1 MKPGG
6 PTARSSSPT
15 SRGEPGP
22 PRAEGPHSLARLL
35 EGAPDLAA
43 ALPAI
48 ERAADS
54 EAPLLLVGEPGT
66 GRSTL
71 ARAVH
76 ATGARQA
83 GPRVEV
89 DAASLP
95 STLFESELFGYRAG
109 AFTGAE
115 RDSVGRVARAA
126 GGTLIL
132 DHVEEL
138 PRAAQSKLLRLVAER
153 RYAPLGGAE
162 RDADV
167 RFIALAAEDLPQR
180 VENGAF
186 RSDLYYR
193 LEVLAFR
200 VPPLRARRRDLPRI
214 LKLLLTD
221 LTQRLGRP
229 RVELAPHALE
239 WILEHPWPG
248 NLTQLRSVLERALIL
263 HREGPLEPQ
272 PPDDGSGLPRTLAE
286 VEEAEIRR
294 ALAYTRGH
302 QGRAAELL
310 GISRKSL
317 WEKRKRYGIP

>member
-1 MKPGG
+1 VG
-6 PTARSSSPT
+6 T
-15 SRGEPGP
+15 
-22 PRAEGPHSLARLL
+22 HSLARLL

-48 ERAADS
+48 ERAAGS

-76 ATGARQA
+76 AVSSRKA

-138 PRAAQSKLLRLVAER
+138 PRAVQPKLLRLVAER

-167 RFIALAAEDLPQR
+167 RFVALAAEDLPQR
-180 VENGAF
+180 VESGTF

-200 VPPLRARRRDLPRI
+200 MPPLRERRRDLPRI
-214 LKLLLTD
+214 LELLLAD

-229 RVELAPHALE
+229 EVELAPEALE

-272 PPDDGSGLPRTLAE
+272 PPDDGSGPPRALAE